1 MYTLRVKLVDSNA
14 RIPTKSS
21 EGAAGLDLYAAHDL
35 TIKPNDKA
43 ILDTGISCEFPHG
56 CYGRVAPRSSAS
68 FRNHFLLGAGV
79 IDNDFRGTIKL
90 LIFNLGH
97 DPFVIKA
104 GDSHTQLILEK
115 ICIPTIEVVDDLT
128 KTDRKRPDI
137 DRYHLT
143 QMNWNQK

>member
-1 MYTLRVKLVDSNA
+1 MYALRVKLIDPNA
-14 RIPTKSS
+14 KIPTKSS

-35 TIKPNDKA
+35 IIKPNDKA
-43 ILDTGISCEFPHG
+43 ILDTGISCEFPYG
-56 CYGRVAPRSSAS
+56 CYGRIAPRSSAS
-68 FRNHFLLGAGV
+68 YCNHFLLSAGV

-97 DPFVIKA
+97 EPFVIKT
-104 GDSHTQLILEK
+104 GDSHAQLILEK
-115 ICIPTIEVVDDLT
+115 ICIPTIEVVDDLS

-143 QMNWNQK
+143 QMIWNQK